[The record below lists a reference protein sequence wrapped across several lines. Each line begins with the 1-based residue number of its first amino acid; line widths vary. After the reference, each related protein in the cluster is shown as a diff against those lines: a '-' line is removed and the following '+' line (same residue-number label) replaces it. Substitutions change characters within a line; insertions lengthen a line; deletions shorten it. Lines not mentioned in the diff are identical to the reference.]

1 MFSQITHQY
10 EEVPVFNDYCT
21 ECSEMKKK
29 NYLINHCKCQGKS
42 EFIVTIVTKIIHY

>member
-10 EEVPVFNDYCT
+10 EEVPVLNEYYT

-29 NYLINHCKCQGKS
+29 NYKINHFKC
-42 EFIVTIVTKIIHY
+42 